1 MTLQHLSTKKLELP
15 KILASTNQ
23 KTDHFGH
30 LWPHPPFLPLQ
41 SDHVLLWIWFYRQQQ
56 LFAQLVISISIV
68 FSFSKLILI
77 SVDKGTATI
86 MWPPVL
92 GQGTRQ
98 WPDIFKLVHRPE
110 MLWDVYA
117 PSNSI
122 EEMDIEGIWTCYNV
136 GEAVFDV
143 EGHQTGIK
151 PPLRL
156 LEQWFAARWR
166 TSAKVWI

>member
-1 MTLQHLSTKKLELP
+1 VDLVLPPTEAFFPAGKIYIYGLS
-15 KILASTNQ
+15 
-23 KTDHFGH
+23 F
-30 LWPHPPFLPLQ
+30 F
-41 SDHVLLWIWFYRQQQ
+41 
-56 LFAQLVISISIV
+56 
-68 FSFSKLILI
+68 KLILI
-77 SVDKGTATI
+77 SIDKGTATM

-98 WPDIFKLVHRPE
+98 WPDIFKLIHRPE

-117 PSNSI
+117 PLNSI

-136 GEAVFDV
+136 GEAVLDA

-166 TSAKVWI
+166 TSTKVWICHLFHILCAHILMS